1 MPARKMRVEVYDEAG
16 NRYTISL
23 EGRVTRE
30 NALRVLDIVELL
42 GGMRGGAPDT
52 QHIADVSK
60 FERLRLVVEKHFP
73 LGWFSAKDAASAYK
87 EETGEKASLST
98 VSTYLA
104 RLSKRGTLA
113 RRKRSNRVVYRS
125 IPTRLKELPET
136 FGS

>member
-42 GGMRGGAPDT
+42 GGMRGATPDGQYT
-52 QHIADVSK
+52 ADVSK
-60 FERLRLVVEKHFP
+60 FERVRLVVEKKFP
-73 LGWFSAKDAASAYK
+73 LGWFSAKDAASAY
-87 EETGEKASLST
+87 EGETGEETSLST

-104 RLSKRGTLA
+104 RLSKRGVLA
-113 RRKRSNRVVYRS
+113 RRKKSNRVVYRS
-125 IPTRLKELPET
+125 ISTRLKELAET